1 LMDMSDLSDGTF
13 ADGQTW
19 TQP

>member
-1 LMDMSDLSDGTF
+1 MDMSDLSSATF

-19 TQP
+19 TPP